1 MKDVTNI
8 TKQLSTGVDP
18 SVIERPS
25 FQDGGVLNILVFY
38 VSVDRDNFDVKYFY
52 NIHIQLPAGFS
63 CSNKFII
70 LAQAIPRVQLQPR
83 SKTVEKALWMRL
95 VQLYWLVPLFKTYRP
110 PSFMRVP
117 SSSIMKLKSDIQLCY
132 EKTRH
137 TKVSI

>member
-1 MKDVTNI
+1 MKFKPRIKLNHNITNI

-18 SVIERPS
+18 SVIKRPS

-38 VSVDRDNFDVKYFY
+38 FSVDRDNFDVKYFY
-52 NIHIQLPAGFS
+52 NIQIQLPAGFS

-95 VQLYWLVPLFKTYRP
+95 VQLYWLVKPIT
-110 PSFMRVP
+110 
-117 SSSIMKLKSDIQLCY
+117 
-132 EKTRH
+132 
-137 TKVSI
+137 VSLSGLTAF